1 MRKAV
6 LAGLLALGGCEQA
19 SDTPQPGPSELLPSE
34 PVPAVLPSA
43 IPSPIAAPAP
53 VQQKHFQAIGT
64 EPFWSVEVLSGQLR
78 YSSPE
83 QLDGITFAATS
94 TSFGG
99 GSRYTG
105 TMDGAKVTL
114 TIAPGKCS
122 DGMSDQV
129 YAYTAALTIGEQAM
143 RGCARLK

>member
-6 LAGLLALGGCEQA
+6 LAGLLALGGCEPA
-19 SDTPQPGPSELLPSE
+19 NDTPQPGPSELLPSE
-34 PVPAVLPSA
+34 PVPAVLPTA
-43 IPSPIAAPAP
+43 IPSPIAAPTP
-53 VQQKHFQAIGT
+53 VQQMHFQAIGT
-64 EPFWSVEVLSGQLR
+64 EPFWLVEVLPGQLR

-83 QLDGITFAATS
+83 QLDGVTFAATS

-105 TMDGAKVTL
+105 TKDGAKVTL

-129 YAYTAALTIGEQAM
+129 YAYTAALTLGEQAM
-143 RGCARLK
+143 RGCARLN